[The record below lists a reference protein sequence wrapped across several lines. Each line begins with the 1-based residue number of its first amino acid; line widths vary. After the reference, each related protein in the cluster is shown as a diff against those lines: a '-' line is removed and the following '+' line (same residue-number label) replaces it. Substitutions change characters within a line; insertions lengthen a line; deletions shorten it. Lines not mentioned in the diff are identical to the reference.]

1 MQWRSSDINA
11 SDIQVFSRVAQ
22 TANFSE
28 AAEQLGLTRSAIS
41 KCVSRLE
48 SRLGVVLINRSTRTS
63 SLTDAGRRFY
73 EYAKQ
78 IDESVEKA
86 IAAVSGGDQD
96 VVGNLTVSLPTSL
109 GAALTPL
116 LVDDFSRKWP
126 RLTLNLQFNDRQ
138 LDLIGRSIDAAI
150 WLSKRLNDSNLLSK
164 RLGTTRSILAAS
176 PGYLAK
182 YGTPKTIDDLKDHRC
197 LDLGRPGQSRVV
209 WRLHSAEGLVETPVE
224 CVLNSNTDL
233 PLILAAC
240 MGEGI
245 LFTQEILVGCELRK
259 GRLQVVLPNYPQ
271 PMDWG
276 VYGVYPNH
284 GPPAKVRAF
293 IDFVEQHLQD
303 LETIDRWSH
312 FDRLDDKARK
322 VRT

>member
-1 MQWRSSDINA
+1 MQWRSNAINA
-11 SDIQVFSRVAQ
+11 SDMQIFSRVAQ

-28 AAEQLGLTRSAIS
+28 AAEQLGLTRSAVS
-41 KCVSRLE
+41 KCVFRLE
-48 SRLGVVLINRSTRTS
+48 SSLGVVLINRSTRTS

-78 IDESVEKA
+78 IDESLEKA

-116 LVDDFSRKWP
+116 LVDNFSKKWP
-126 RLTLNLQFNDRQ
+126 RLTLNLQFDDRQ

-150 WLSKRLNDSNLLSK
+150 WVSKRLNDSNLLSK
-164 RLGTTRSILAAS
+164 RLATTRNVLVAS
-176 PGYLAK
+176 PDYLAT
-182 YGTPKTIDDLKDHRC
+182 YGTPKTIDNLTNHRC
-197 LDLGRPGQSRVV
+197 LDLGRPGQPRVV
-209 WRLHSAEGLVETPVE
+209 WRLHSAEGLVEIPVE

-245 LFTQEILVGCELRK
+245 LLTQEILVSCELRQ
-259 GRLQVVLPNYPQ
+259 GRLQVVLPDHPQ

-303 LETIDRWSH
+303 LEVIDRWSH
-312 FDRLDDKARK
+312 FDRLEDKTRK